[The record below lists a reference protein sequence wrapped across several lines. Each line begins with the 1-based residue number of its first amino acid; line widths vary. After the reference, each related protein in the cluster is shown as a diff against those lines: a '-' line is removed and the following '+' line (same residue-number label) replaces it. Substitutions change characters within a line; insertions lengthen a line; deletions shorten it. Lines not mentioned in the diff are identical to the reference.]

1 MKEPFL
7 LLRTRIFFAMILLVF
22 VSFLLIGIT
31 TSFQIRENS
40 FYYHE
45 LRLDRK
51 ESQLQRAFYI
61 LFNEKSK
68 QPDNQLSYLYS
79 KRPEFGINISTV
91 LDAEL
96 KDEIFKISD
105 VQNINF
111 TLYDLDGTL
120 IGSTV
125 NQDVINKLEEALIN
139 ELEVSNDLKIVKTNE
154 SEDQFYRSSFSYILD
169 INERP
174 IWILNLPYIDDD
186 KLNAYEIR
194 SFIINIAQV
203 YVLLFV
209 LAIVISYFVSS
220 YITNPISE
228 LVKKMRQMRIDKS
241 NKKIGINVSSKEIFT
256 LVSSYNN
263 MVDQIDE
270 NVKKLSKSQRELA
283 WREMAKQVAHE
294 IKNPLTPMK
303 LSVQNFKLK
312 FNPNDP
318 KIQDKMEDFS
328 DTLVQQID
336 VLSSIST
343 AFSHFAE
350 LPAQKNENI
359 DIISTTKLALEIFNE
374 QNIIF
379 QSKLGSLNVKIDR
392 TNLIRVITNLVKNA
406 IQATENI
413 KDSKIIVS
421 VKKLRNK
428 AIIEIEDN
436 GDGIP
441 RKNREKIFEPK
452 FTTKSKGMGLGLSII
467 KNLVTNY
474 NGKIDFVS
482 ANGKTIFK
490 IELPIHKNV

>member
-1 MKEPFL
+1 MKEPYL

-40 FYYHE
+40 LYYHE

-51 ESQLQRAFYI
+51 EAQLQRAFKI

-68 QPDNQLSYLYS
+68 QPDNQLSYLFNR
-79 KRPEFGINISTV
+79 RPDLGINISTV
-91 LDAEL
+91 LDEEL
-96 KDEIFKISD
+96 KQEIFNISD
-105 VQNINF
+105 VQNIDF
-111 TLYDLDGTL
+111 TLYDLDGSL
-120 IGSTV
+120 VGSTV
-125 NQDVINKLEEALIN
+125 NEGFSSTLDKNLIDD
-139 ELEVSNDLKIVKTNE
+139 LSN
-154 SEDQFYRSSFSYILD
+154 SEDLNIVQKNEFEDQLYRSSFSYIMD
-169 INERP
+169 INNRP
-174 IWILNLPYIDDD
+174 IWILNLPYVDDD

-203 YVLLFV
+203 YILLFV
-209 LAIVISYFVSS
+209 LAIIISYFVSS

-228 LVKKMRQMRIDKS
+228 LVKKMRQMRLDKS
-241 NKKIGINVSSKEIFT
+241 NKKIRTNVSSKEMFT

-263 MVDQIDE
+263 MVDQIDD
-270 NVKKLSKSQRELA
+270 NVKQISKSQRELA

-303 LSVQNFKLK
+303 LSVQSFKQR
-312 FNPNDP
+312 FNSKDP
-318 KIQDKMEDFS
+318 KIEEKIQDFS
-328 DTLVQQID
+328 NTLVQQID

-374 QNIIF
+374 KNISF
-379 QSKLGSLNVKIDR
+379 ESKIDSIKVKIDR
-392 TNLIRVITNLVKNA
+392 TTLIRIITNLVKNS
-406 IQATENI
+406 IQATDNV
-413 KDSKIIVS
+413 SQAKIIVRI
-421 VKKLRNK
+421 KKGRDK

-436 GDGIP
+436 GIGIS
-441 RKNREKIFEPK
+441 RKNRDKIFEPK

-474 NGKIDFVS
+474 NGEIDFKS
-482 ANGKTIFK
+482 AKGKTTFK
-490 IELPIHKNV
+490 IELPIYK

>member
-1 MKEPFL
+1 MKEPYL

-40 FYYHE
+40 LYYHE

-51 ESQLQRAFYI
+51 ESQLQRAFKI
-61 LFNEKSK
+61 LFNEKS
-68 QPDNQLSYLYS
+68 QQSDNQLSYLFNR
-79 KRPEFGINISTV
+79 RPDVGINISTV
-91 LDAEL
+91 LDEEL
-96 KDEIFKISD
+96 KQEIFKISD

-125 NQDVINKLEEALIN
+125 SEGANNKLDNNLIDDI
-139 ELEVSNDLKIVKTNE
+139 SKSKDLNIVQKNQLD
-154 SEDQFYRSSFSYILD
+154 DQLYRSSFSYIMD
-169 INERP
+169 VNNRP
-174 IWILNLPYIDDD
+174 IWILNLPYLDDD

-209 LAIVISYFVSS
+209 LAIIISYFVSS

-241 NKKIGINVSSKEIFT
+241 NKKIRTNVSSKEMFT

-263 MVDQIDE
+263 MVDQIDD

-303 LSVQNFKLK
+303 LSVQSFKQR
-312 FNPNDP
+312 FNSKDP
-318 KIQDKMEDFS
+318 KIEEKIQDFS
-328 DTLVQQID
+328 DTLIQQID

-374 QNIIF
+374 QNISF
-379 QSKLGSLNVKIDR
+379 DSKMDLLKVKIDR
-392 TNLIRVITNLVKNA
+392 TNLIRVITNLVKNSL
-406 IQATENI
+406 QATENI
-413 KDSKIIVS
+413 SNPKIIVRI
-421 VKKLRNK
+421 KKIRNK

-436 GDGIP
+436 GIGISI
-441 RKNREKIFEPK
+441 KNRDKIFEPK

-474 NGKIDFVS
+474 NGEIDFKS
-482 ANGKTIFK
+482 TKRKTTFK
-490 IELPIHKNV
+490 IELPVNK